1 MLGIFHLVHF
11 FHYVVPS
18 MSDEQQRE
26 FVPIENERGQ
36 TRQYE
41 TVASRLFR
49 FRQANPTWSI
59 RTQIL
64 DCTDEVCRVECEIG
78 FLSEDGKYVCVAVG
92 HAEEYRTT
100 EGINAT
106 SALEN
111 CETSAI
117 GRALSFAGFGSPDS
131 IASADEVIGAKRKE
145 AVIQEAK
152 AGAVVVLQNAAKKG
166 IVALQE
172 AWEKTLS
179 FEDRQACRGYLAKL
193 KREALKVDQSAKDY
207 QKETGN

>member
-1 MLGIFHLVHF
+1 
-11 FHYVVPS
+11 
-18 MSDEQQRE
+18 MSEERE
-26 FVPIENERGQ
+26 FVQIENERGQ
-36 TRQYE
+36 KRNYE
-41 TVASRLFR
+41 TVASRVFR
-49 FRQANPTWSI
+49 FRQQYPTWSI
-59 RTQIL
+59 RSQIL
-64 DCTDEVCRVECEIG
+64 DCTDEVCRVQVEIG
-78 FLSEDGKYVCVAVG
+78 FLSEDGKYVCVAMG

-131 IASADEVIGAKRKE
+131 IASADEVFGAQRKAQIIE
-145 AVIQEAK
+145 ETK

-166 IVALQE
+166 TEALQE

-179 FEDRQACRGYLAKL
+179 YEDRQACRGHLAKL
-193 KREALKVDQSAKDY
+193 KREAAKVDTDQKQY
-207 QKETGN
+207 QRESGG

>member
-1 MLGIFHLVHF
+1 
-11 FHYVVPS
+11 

-41 TVASRLFR
+41 TVASRVYR

-59 RTQIL
+59 QTFVTE
-64 DCTDEVCRVECEIG
+64 CSDEVVRMEARVG
-78 FLSEDGKYVCVAVG
+78 YMTEDGKHVCIASG

-117 GRALSFAGFGSPDS
+117 GRALSFAGYGSPDS

-145 AVIQEAK
+145 AVINEAK
-152 AGAVVVLQNAAKKG
+152 AGAVVVIQNAAKKG
-166 IVALQE
+166 TAALQE

-179 FEDRQACRGYLAKL
+179 FEDRQACRGYLSRL
-193 KREALKVDQSAKDY
+193 KRQAAQVDRERRDY
-207 QKETGN
+207 EKNTGG

>member
-1 MLGIFHLVHF
+1 
-11 FHYVVPS
+11 
-18 MSDEQQRE
+18 MSEERE
-26 FVPIENERGQ
+26 FVQIENERGQ
-36 TRQYE
+36 KRNYE
-41 TVASRLFR
+41 TVASRVFR
-49 FRQANPTWSI
+49 FRQQYPTWSI
-59 RTQIL
+59 KSQIL
-64 DCTDEVCRVECEIG
+64 DCNDEVCRVQVEIG
-78 FLSEDGKYVCVAVG
+78 FLSDDGKYVLVAMG

-131 IASADEVIGAKRKE
+131 IASADEVFGAKRKE
-145 AVIQEAK
+145 QIINEVK

-166 IVALQE
+166 TEALQT

-179 FEDRQACRGYLAKL
+179 YEDRQACRGHLAKL
-193 KREALKVDQSAKDY
+193 KREAAKVDAEQKQY
-207 QKETGN
+207 QRESGG

>member
-1 MLGIFHLVHF
+1 
-11 FHYVVPS
+11 

-59 RTQIL
+59 RSVIL
-64 DCTDEVCRVECEIG
+64 DCNDEVCRVEVEIG
-78 FLSEDGKYVCVAVG
+78 FMSEDGKYVCVAMG
-92 HAEEYRTT
+92 HAEEYRTS

-117 GRALSFAGFGSPDS
+117 GRALSFSGYGSPDS

-145 AVIQEAK
+145 AIINEVK

-166 IVALQE
+166 TAALQE

-179 FEDRQACRGYLAKL
+179 FEDRQACRGYLSRL
-193 KREALKVDQSAKDY
+193 KRQALQVDNAS
-207 QKETGN
+207 KEYEKNTGG

>member
-1 MLGIFHLVHF
+1 
-11 FHYVVPS
+11 

-41 TVASRLFR
+41 TVASRVFR
-49 FRQANPTWSI
+49 FRQQYPTWSI
-59 RTQIL
+59 RSQIL
-64 DCTDEVCRVECEIG
+64 VCSEEVCRVEVEIG
-78 FLSEDGKYVCVAVG
+78 FLSEDGKYVCVAMG
-92 HAEEYRTT
+92 HAEEYRTS

-131 IASADEVIGAKRKE
+131 IASADEVIGAKQMQK
-145 AVIQEAK
+145 VIEGAK

-166 IVALQE
+166 LASLQE
-172 AWEKTLS
+172 AWENTLGI
-179 FEDRQACRGYLAKL
+179 EDRIACKGYLAKL
-193 KREALKVDQSAKDY
+193 KREAAKVDQERKDY
-207 QKETGN
+207 ERNTGG